1 MLSRLSIKNY
11 ALIDELSIDLKH
23 GFTSITG
30 ETGAGK
36 SILLGALGLILGD
49 RSDSKVITD
58 SHKKCIVEGD
68 FKIDKYGLEL
78 YFNTNDLD
86 YLDNTVLR
94 REISPN
100 GRSRAFVND
109 TPVSLNQLKEIGSFL
124 IDIHSQ
130 HQTLLLNSQDYQL
143 KLVDAYCNHQDLL
156 SQFKSEYQSY
166 LSKQKQLDELVE
178 NEKQLTREFDYKQFL
193 FEELEEAKLSLED
206 KSIEEE
212 LNRLENFEEIQQK
225 LNQILI
231 IADTD
236 DSSVSTLLSNI
247 VLTLDSVRKN
257 DNKIDALNSRFNSI
271 WIEFKDCISDLESLA
286 SNYNIDFD
294 ARHLLLLQERYSLIN
309 KLLQKHSVNSLDE
322 LIEIHSNLSRELE
335 QFHSLDK
342 TVKSLSNEC
351 DKTLKKVSNTAQA
364 LTKNR
369 ISVLSSIENELQILL
384 SSLGMPNA
392 RVKIIKNAFEK
403 LSVKGFEDFT
413 FYFSSNKGVEL
424 KEISS
429 VASGG
434 ELSRLMLCFKY
445 ILAQKTSLP
454 SIIFDEIDS
463 GVSGEIAHKM
473 ADLMSQMSKSMQV
486 ISITH
491 LPQVAAKGRVQL
503 LVSKSET
510 SDKTQTNIKEL
521 LPEERITEL
530 AKMLSGKTITDSSLS
545 NARDLLN
552 T

>member
-86 YLDNTVLR
+86 YLDNTLLR

-166 LSKQKQLDELVE
+166 LSKQKELDELVE

-236 DSSVSTLLSNI
+236 DSSVSTMLSNI

-271 WIEFKDCISDLESLA
+271 WIEFKDCISDLENLA

-322 LIEIHSNLSRELE
+322 LIEIHSNLSLELE

-351 DKTLKKVSNTAQA
+351 DKTLKKVSNTAQT